1 MRIKVVLA
9 DDHQMFREV
18 LRAMLGKVA
27 NLEIVGDTG
36 YVEDLLR
43 VASTT
48 LPNVVCIDLGMSELD
63 GVETTRQL
71 LAIHP
76 GIRVLCLSAMTDQD
90 FVVEMLNAGA
100 VGYVTKAEAA
110 DELLRAI
117 RMVFANRTYLSPR
130 IAGTVTDALLH
141 RGPRSARAPH
151 LGSRERQVLQLIAEG
166 HSSPDIATRLN
177 LASSTIEVHRRNIM
191 RKLNV

>member
-1 MRIKVVLA
+1 
-9 DDHQMFREV
+9 
-18 LRAMLGKVA
+18 
-27 NLEIVGDTG
+27 
-36 YVEDLLR
+36 
-43 VASTT
+43 
-48 LPNVVCIDLGMSELD
+48 VVCIDLGMSELD

-117 RMVFANRTYLSPR
+117 RTVFAKRTYLSPR

-141 RGPRSARAPH
+141 WGTRDGLAPR
-151 LGSRERQVLQLIAEG
+151 LGSR
-166 HSSPDIATRLN
+166 
-177 LASSTIEVHRRNIM
+177 
-191 RKLNV
+191 